1 MQISHS
7 WLILQAIIS
16 KKGWIVENVAYS
28 ADMAKR
34 IDEHK
39 RTELGRRLVELRTKA
54 GLSQIQLAQ
63 EVGLPQRTIANYETI
78 ANYIPS
84 SVLPSLAEALGVS
97 IEEIIGLPA
106 PKGSKRGP
114 KSRLEKQFEELQR
127 LPKSE
132 QELATQVL
140 SRLLAGAR

>member
-1 MQISHS
+1 M
-7 WLILQAIIS
+7 
-16 KKGWIVENVAYS
+16 ENVAYS
-28 ADMAKR
+28 AVMAKR

-54 GLSQIQLAQ
+54 ELSQVQLAQ
-63 EVGLPQRTIANYETI
+63 AVGLPQRTIANYETI

-84 SVLPSLAEALGVS
+84 SVLPSLADALGVS

-106 PKGSKRGP
+106 PKGGKRGP

-132 QELATQVL
+132 QELAAQVL